1 VNLDQV
7 TIEIRPRRPWEAVDL
22 GLLMARRWW
31 WPLIQAW
38 LLVTLP
44 LFVLLSLLTAP
55 WAWWLGGLL
64 IWWLKPL
71 CERPLLHILGQAVFN
86 QLPDTRSTLRAL
98 PKLLRPQL
106 LPSLLWRRFSP
117 TRSMDLPLVQL
128 EGLAGKQRR
137 DRMLT
142 LHQEDASP
150 VLALTVM
157 GLLIEVLLAVGF
169 LVVLDALVPSE
180 VDFDWRGLGTGETLW
195 LNYLK
200 CVCAYIAMSVV
211 APFYTA
217 CGFSLYLNRR
227 IKLEAWDID
236 IAFRRMAS
244 KRSPVA
250 KSFLL
255 VPFILALGFFPLPE
269 ATASDT
275 LLVEPSVSDGN
286 PVESSAVKSSG
297 TESNGT
303 EKSITE
309 KITAEE
315 SASEALTPIDR
326 ASAKAQITAILAGE
340 DFHKKRVLRYPVL
353 EFKERTS
360 LWDWVFKRVPS
371 LEKLAAIPFAFIM
384 ELLFW
389 LVVLVLVGVLV
400 FRYRHW
406 LAAYLPQKTQL
417 PTRRRPPTS
426 LFGLD
431 LTRES
436 LPEDINTAAL
446 ALWQAH
452 QPRAALGLLYRASL
466 SRLIETGLDIEESHT
481 EMECLT
487 LAQSSALNV
496 QTLNYFTELTKVWR
510 RLAYGHLTPD
520 TAVAERLCMTWH
532 KTWDAAESVTKERA
546 RG

>member
-1 VNLDQV
+1 MNLDQV

-86 QLPDTRSTLRAL
+86 QLPDTRRTLKAL
-98 PKLLRPQL
+98 PNILRPQL

-128 EGLAGKQRR
+128 ERLAGKQRR

-150 VLALTVM
+150 ALALTVM
-157 GLLIEVLLAVGF
+157 GLLIEVLLAVG
-169 LVVLDALVPSE
+169 LLAVLEALVPSE
-180 VDFDWRGLGTGETLW
+180 VNFNWRDLGTAETLW

-200 CVCAYIAMSVV
+200 SVCAYIAMSVV
-211 APFYTA
+211 APFYIA

-250 KSFLL
+250 KPFLL
-255 VPFILALGFFPLPE
+255 VPFILVLGFFPLPE
-269 ATASDT
+269 AAASDS
-275 LLVEPSVSDGN
+275 LLVAQ
-286 PVESSAVKSSG
+286 SAVEKDTFERGAIETGAADKSAG
-297 TESNGT
+297 DKTTAKAES
-303 EKSITE
+303 ID
-309 KITAEE
+309 A
-315 SASEALTPIDR
+315 ALAPIDR
-326 ASAKAQITAILAGE
+326 VSAKAQITAILAGE

-360 LWDWVFKRVPS
+360 LWEWLFKRVPS

-406 LAAYLPQKTQL
+406 LAAYLPQKTRL
-417 PTRRRPPTS
+417 PVRRRPPTS

-436 LPEDINTAAL
+436 LPEDIDTAAL
-446 ALWQAH
+446 ALWQAQ

-496 QTLNYFTELTKVWR
+496 HTLNYFTELTQVWR

-532 KTWDAAESVTKERA
+532 KTWDVTESIARESA